1 MAKDFKS
8 KSPLTNLAAPAAPAE
23 GHKTIDD
30 KATAASTEPEIQKTK
45 PAKKRVGRPVEIM
58 EPRKNINIAIKV
70 ELLDK
75 YNEVKKAL
83 GCNLTA
89 YIGKL
94 MEKDMDA
101 NYENYKT
108 LANLHDEMGL

>member
-8 KSPLTNLAAPAAPAE
+8 KSPLTNLAAPAE
-23 GHKTIDD
+23 GLKTIDD
-30 KATAASTEPEIQKTK
+30 KATVANTEPEIQKTK
-45 PAKKRVGRPVEIM
+45 PAKKRVGRPTTKDVKGTC
-58 EPRKNINIAIKV
+58 KNINIAVKI